1 MTTESRTVSAGQFPQ
16 EIHVRTHLLRADVG
30 PDAGGE
36 DSAPDPHDLFDA
48 SLAACK
54 STTAI
59 WYAKRNNLPL
69 ERVDTFVERDAS
81 LERKGTYKLTVR
93 LEYHGALSGADRERI
108 HAAVT
113 KCPLHKLMTTT
124 EVVIETAP
132 LGGREVL

>member
-1 MTTESRTVSAGQFPQ
+1 MTIESLTTSAGQFPQ
-16 EIHVRTHLLRADVG
+16 DIHVRTHRLRADVG

-59 WYAKRNNLPL
+59 WYAKRNGIAL
-69 ERVDTFVERDAS
+69 ERVDTSVERDAT

-93 LEYHGALSGADRERI
+93 MTYHGALGDADRERI

-124 EVVIETAP
+124 EITIETAP
-132 LGGREVL
+132 LGG